1 MTMAVSPALLPPQNL
16 DAERSVLG
24 ACLIDREAIA
34 RVVEVITEASI
45 FYRQAHQYIFET
57 MMRLHDKNEPVDLI
71 TLSNELRRLGRFEE
85 VGGSDYLIELTEVVP
100 TAANVEHYA
109 RIVRE
114 RALRRELIHAGT
126 EIVQMAHESADE
138 IDQIVDRAEQS
149 VFAISNRTVSG
160 DFVPLKR
167 VLDNTFERFESIY
180 EGRHNVVGIPTGYRD
195 LDAMTGGLQRA
206 NFIIIA
212 ARPSMGK
219 TAFAMN
225 IAQNVAVNQRMPVAV
240 FSMEMSKEEL
250 GTRMLCSEAQIEGER
265 IKTGHI
271 HDSDWR
277 RLAKV
282 MNYLSDAPL
291 YIDDTAGLTMTEI
304 AAKCRRLK
312 KNHGL
317 DMVLIDYI
325 QLIRGSGKN
334 DANRTQELSE
344 ISRQLKFLCKEI
356 NAPVIALSQLSRGVE
371 SRTDKRPM
379 LSDLRESGAIE
390 QEADLV
396 MMIYRDE
403 YYEKEHSEK
412 KGIAEII
419 IAKQRSGPTGTVE
432 LHFHRQFVRFLSLE
446 RHHES

>member
-1 MTMAVSPALLPPQNL
+1 MTLAVSAEILPPQNL
-16 DAERSVLG
+16 EAERSVLG
-24 ACLIDREAIA
+24 ACLIDREAID
-34 RVVEVITEASI
+34 RVTEIFREPEV
-45 FYRQAHQYIFET
+45 FYRPAHQYIFET
-57 MMRLHDKNEPVDLI
+57 MLRLADRSEPGDLI
-71 TLSNELRRLGRFEE
+71 TLSNELRRTNRLEE
-85 VGGSDYLIELTEVVP
+85 VGGPDYLVELTEVVP
-100 TAANVEHYA
+100 TAANAQHYA

-114 RALRRELIHAGT
+114 RSLRRELIHAGT
-126 EIVQMAHESADE
+126 NIVQMAHESADE
-138 IDQIVDRAEQS
+138 IDALVDRAEQS
-149 VFAISNRTVSG
+149 VFAIANRTVAS
-160 DFVPLKR
+160 DFVPLKK

-180 EGRHNVVGIPTGYRD
+180 EGGAAVVGIPTGYRD
-195 LDAMTGGLQRA
+195 LDAMTGGLGRS

-225 IAQNVAVNQRMPVAV
+225 IAQHVAVNQRMPVAV

-250 GTRMLCSEAQIEGER
+250 GTRMLCSEAQIESER

-282 MNYLSDAPL
+282 MNYMGDAPL
-291 YIDDTAGLTMTEI
+291 YIDDSGGLSVTEI
-304 AAKCRRLK
+304 SAKCRRLHK
-312 KNHGL
+312 SHGL

-325 QLIRGSGKN
+325 QLIRGSGRN

-344 ISRQLKFLCKEI
+344 ISRHLKFLSKELKI
-356 NAPVIALSQLSRGVE
+356 PVIALSQLSRAVE

-432 LHFHRQFVRFLSLE
+432 LHFHKQFVKFVSLD
-446 RHHES
+446 RHHEG